1 MRILAIPGSI
11 GSQSSNRVLLEA
23 LQSLAPGNTEIAIFD
38 GISELPYFN
47 PDLDRE
53 GTGAPSS
60 VARLRAEIA
69 EAMGLIISTPE
80 YAHGIPGVLKNALDW
95 LVSSPAIVDKPV
107 ALVFGSAGDARF
119 AQASLTEILRTM
131 SARLVAGAVL
141 NIPGIRGKIEDG
153 KVVDTQVLAQL
164 RGVIEAIVNAAE
176 TVVAVAADVRT
187 ALESRVRLLGLRLAA
202 ASQV

>member
-1 MRILAIPGSI
+1 MRILAIPGSL

-23 LQSLAPGNTEIAIFD
+23 LQRLPPGNTEIAIFD

-53 GTGAPSS
+53 GTEAPSS
-60 VARLRAEIA
+60 VARLRGQIA
-69 EAMGLIISTPE
+69 EAKGLIISTPE
-80 YAHGIPGVLKNALDW
+80 YAHGVPGVLKNALDW
-95 LVSSPAIVDKPV
+95 LVSSPAIVGKPV
-107 ALVFGSAGDARF
+107 ELVFGSAGDARF

-141 NIPGIRGKIEDG
+141 NIPGIRGKIDRDG
-153 KVVDTQVLAQL
+153 KVGDMQVIAQL

-176 TVVAVAADVRT
+176 TGVAVEGR
-187 ALESRVRLLGLRLAA
+187 R
-202 ASQV
+202 

>member
-1 MRILAIPGSI
+1 MRILAIPGSL
-11 GSQSSNRVLLEA
+11 GLQSSNRILLEA
-23 LQSLAPGNTEIAIFD
+23 LQRFTPGNTEIAIFD

-47 PDLDRE
+47 PDLDRQ
-53 GTGAPSS
+53 GTEPPSS
-60 VARLRAEIA
+60 VARLRAQIA

-107 ALVFGSAGDARF
+107 GLVFGSAGDARF

-141 NIPGIRGKIEDG
+141 NIPGVRAKIEDG
-153 KVVDTQVLAQL
+153 KVVDTQVIAQL
-164 RGVIEAIVNAAE
+164 RGVIEAIVSAAE
-176 TVVAVAADVRT
+176 TGVAVAGQR
-187 ALESRVRLLGLRLAA
+187 
-202 ASQV
+202 